1 MVTQRSR
8 QESLADEKQREKKK
22 KKKEFKERHKQ
33 WLEDLKKKK
42 PSLYYR
48 GPYKGPPWNPKTM
61 TPEERKK
68 AKEQAEK
75 YRAKTKAK
83 GGIVKKNKG
92 GLMVAPKR
100 AKRGY

>member
-1 MVTQRSR
+1 MT
-8 QESLADEKQREKKK
+8 EEFE
-22 KKKEFKERHKQ
+22 KEFKERHKQ

-48 GPYKGPPWNPKTM
+48 GPYKGPEWDPKKM
-61 TPEERKK
+61 TPEERKERK
-68 AKEQAEK
+68 KEAEK
-75 YRAKTKAK
+75 YRANMKTKAK

-92 GLMVAPKR
+92 GLMVTPKR